1 MSTDRTEIT
10 AVLEDLRK
18 GDESAFDALL
28 ALLYKDMRRIA
39 GNYLRSQ
46 RPDHTLQPTAL
57 VHEAYLRLVGREGGD
72 WQSRAHFLNAAAQTM
87 RRILVD
93 HARARR
99 ADKRGGAE
107 VRIVLDEAIVEAPE
121 RDLDLVALDD
131 ALTKLARAAPRL
143 SRVVE
148 LRYFGGLTSKEVAGV
163 LDLSV
168 TTVEREWVAARA
180 WLRVELGAAGEREDE

>member
-1 MSTDRTEIT
+1 MSTGRSDIT

-18 GDESAFDALL
+18 GDEGAFEALL
-28 ALLYKDMRRIA
+28 VLLYKDLRRIA
-39 GNYLRSQ
+39 GSYQRAQ

-57 VHEAYLRLVGREGGD
+57 VHEAYLRLVGHQDVRWE
-72 WQSRAHFLNAAAQTM
+72 SRAHFLNAAAQVM

-99 ADKRGGAE
+99 ADRRGGAD
-107 VRIVLDEAIVEAPE
+107 VRVVLDEAIVEAPE

-131 ALTKLARAAPRL
+131 ALTKLAKAAPRL
-143 SRVVE
+143 SRVIE
-148 LRYFGGLTSKEVAGV
+148 LRYFGGLTTKEVAEV
-163 LDLSV
+163 LDVSI

-180 WLRVELGAAGEREDE
+180 WLRVELGASPRQTGQ

>member
-1 MSTDRTEIT
+1 MSTGRSDIT
-10 AVLEDLRK
+10 GVLEDLRK
-18 GDESAFDALL
+18 SREGAFDALL
-28 ALLYKDMRRIA
+28 ALVYKDLRKIA
-39 GNYLRSQ
+39 GSYLRQQ

-57 VHEAYLRLVGREGGD
+57 VHEAYLRLVGNEDGD

-99 ADKRGGAE
+99 ADKRGGAG
-107 VRIVLDEAIVEAPE
+107 VRVVLDEAVVEAPE

-143 SRVVE
+143 SRVIE
-148 LRYFGGLTSKEVAGV
+148 LRYFGGLTTKEVAEV
-163 LDLSV
+163 LDVSI

-180 WLRVELGAAGEREDE
+180 WLRVELGASPKQTDR